1 MDMSLSK
8 LWELAMHREAWR
20 AIFLGVTKSWT
31 WLSDWTELNWNTHTQ
46 KRKEWKEDQL
56 WSMVLSD
63 LGIWQGRPTISLI
76 IFWFCNL
83 NKCCHLLFS
92 MTHGSAFGMG
102 GSLPYFPILMIAS
115 QVLWRILSPW
125 GYRSFMQTLILS
137 GGTSL
142 GVLWLRLSAP
152 NAGSACSIPVRGTEI
167 LHAVQRGQ
175 NIYIF
180 FY

>member
-125 GYRSFMQTLILS
+125 GYRSFISNFLYVEIWMPYS
-137 GGTSL
+137 GFTF
-142 GVLWLRLSAP
+142 AP
-152 NAGSACSIPVRGTEI
+152 SETVCSFY
-167 LHAVQRGQ
+167 AVQWGK
-175 NIYIF
+175 NLEEIF
-180 FY
+180 MPS